1 MLNQTQDH
9 RQRVLV
15 SVSKELQNWT
25 IMVKKMKAIYYTLN
39 LFNVDVT
46 KKCLIGEGW
55 IPASDVESVRDA
67 LAQASVSTFFL
78 SANSSLTLLLV
89 AYLWEFNTIV
99 FEYNQHTR
107 GSANI
112 QSH

>member
-1 MLNQTQDH
+1 MNQTQDH

-15 SVSKELQNWT
+15 GVSKELQNWS

-55 IPASDVESVRDA
+55 IPIKDVETVKNA
-67 LAQASVSTFFL
+67 LTSASVSIL
-78 SANSSLTLLLV
+78 KCYLQYIVNHIVILV
-89 AYLWEFNTIV
+89 
-99 FEYNQHTR
+99 
-107 GSANI
+107 S
-112 QSH
+112 

>member
-1 MLNQTQDH
+1 MLNKIILVIQDNLRSCELQVLNQTQDH

-15 SVSKELQNWT
+15 GVSKELQNWT

-55 IPASDVESVRDA
+55 IPVEDVESVRNS
-67 LAQASVSTFFL
+67 LTEASVSKQHKWCDYLQL
-78 SANSSLTLLLV
+78 SNISS
-89 AYLWEFNTIV
+89 
-99 FEYNQHTR
+99 
-107 GSANI
+107 
-112 QSH
+112 